1 MSPLVAAP
9 ILLTFTLLVSG
20 LAKIG
25 DPRATED
32 AMVSLRM
39 PARPLHRLGALL
51 LAPGEL
57 LLAVGLWIPIVPVQ
71 VAVAAATL
79 ALMLAYLVII
89 VRALGF
95 DEPVHCSCFGTLG
108 SPNVSR
114 ASALRNVTLS
124 LLGVAGVVSAA
135 TGATAAAVLTA
146 WPLLLAWTLA
156 LGAAVLLTAFTLG
169 GTEKDE
175 EAPTAAPL
183 GSHAP
188 ARAVSATTGAHD
200 DASEGG
206 VRRDDAAGSA
216 GAAHDVAAEDNAG
229 SAGAAE
235 EDELDYLRTP
245 IPPGLLRDADGEL
258 VPLRSFT
265 AGRAVLL
272 IWVNPGCGP
281 CERILTALPA
291 WRERLDPL
299 VAVHMVL
306 PRPLAGIAQPDL
318 ERLGPGPMEDV
329 HSTLAET
336 LSMRG
341 TPTAVLLGADGML
354 AGGPVA
360 GGGEVSDFVEEIIEQ
375 LDAARVTQTG
385 PDRTAR

>member
-95 DEPVHCSCFGTLG
+95 DDPVHCSCFGTLG
-108 SPNVSR
+108 APNVSR

-188 ARAVSATTGAHD
+188 ARAASATTGAHD

-206 VRRDDAAGSA
+206 VRRYDAAGSA
-216 GAAHDVAAEDNAG
+216 GAAHDVAAED
-229 SAGAAE
+229 
-235 EDELDYLRTP
+235 DELDYLRTP
-245 IPPGLLRDADGEL
+245 IPPGLLRDADREL

-360 GGGEVSDFVEEIIEQ
+360 GGDEVSDFVEEIIEQ
-375 LDAARVTQTG
+375 LDAARLTQTG

>member
-95 DEPVHCSCFGTLG
+95 DDPVHCSCFGTLG

-135 TGATAAAVLTA
+135 TGATAAAVLSA

-188 ARAVSATTGAHD
+188 ARAASATTGAHD

-360 GGGEVSDFVEEIIEQ
+360 GGDEVSDFVEEIIEQ
-375 LDAARVTQTG
+375 LDAARLTQTG

>member
-20 LAKIG
+20 FAKIG

-71 VAVAAATL
+71 VAVASATL

-146 WPLLLAWTLA
+146 WPMLLAWTLA
-156 LGAAVLLTAFTLG
+156 LGVAVLLTVFTLG
-169 GTEKDE
+169 GTEPDE
-175 EAPTAAPL
+175 EAPTVAPL
-183 GSHAP
+183 GSPAP
-188 ARAVSATTGAHD
+188 SRTASATTGAN
-200 DASEGG
+200 
-206 VRRDDAAGSA
+206 DDAAEDGV
-216 GAAHDVAAEDNAG
+216 HHEDAAESTG
-229 SAGAAE
+229 AE

-245 IPPGLLRDADGEL
+245 IPPGLLRDADGQL

-272 IWVNPGCGP
+272 IWVNPGCGA

-291 WRERLDPL
+291 WRERLGPL

-306 PRPLAGIAQPDL
+306 PRPLESIAQPDL

>member
-20 LAKIG
+20 LAKIS

-95 DEPVHCSCFGTLG
+95 DDPVHCSCFGTLG

-188 ARAVSATTGAHD
+188 ARAASATTGAHD

-216 GAAHDVAAEDNAG
+216 GAAHDVAADDDAG

-235 EDELDYLRTP
+235 DDELDYLRSP

-360 GGGEVSDFVEEIIEQ
+360 GGDEVSDFVEEIIEQ

>member
-20 LAKIG
+20 LAKMG

-32 AMVSLRM
+32 AMVSLRI

-169 GTEKDE
+169 GTE
-175 EAPTAAPL
+175 PAA
-183 GSHAP
+183 
-188 ARAVSATTGAHD
+188 D
-200 DASEGG
+200 
-206 VRRDDAAGSA
+206 
-216 GAAHDVAAEDNAG
+216 

-235 EDELDYLRTP
+235 DDELDYLRTP

-360 GGGEVSDFVEEIIEQ
+360 GGDEVSDFVEEIIEQ

-385 PDRTAR
+385 PDRTGR